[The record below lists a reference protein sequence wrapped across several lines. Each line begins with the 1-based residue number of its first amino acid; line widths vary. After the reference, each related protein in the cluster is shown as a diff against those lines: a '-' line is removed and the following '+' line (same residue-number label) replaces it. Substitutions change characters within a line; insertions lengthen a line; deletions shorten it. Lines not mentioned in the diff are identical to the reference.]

1 MVSANPK
8 SRHPKMAGGR
18 IIFSH
23 SALYWKVPI
32 VKAMVFPVVVYR
44 YKSIFAHISLRDN
57 SQNRKSSNSVTH
69 SQIHAWMLLFIYA
82 CKDSSIP
89 RLICI
94 VGSQDIFECIS
105 TQIHLFIHVQ
115 HHLFMHPCNFD
126 TLLHLWALKSI
137 H

>member
-1 MVSANPK
+1 
-8 SRHPKMAGGR
+8 
-18 IIFSH
+18 
-23 SALYWKVPI
+23 
-32 VKAMVFPVVVYR
+32 
-44 YKSIFAHISLRDN
+44 
-57 SQNRKSSNSVTH
+57 
-69 SQIHAWMLLFIYA
+69 MLLFIYA

-115 HHLFMHPCNFD
+115 HHLFMHPFPCRLMSWGPCFSVVISLPPCTVPVNAEQV
-126 TLLHLWALKSI
+126 HLGESEKAGAENQTKPEQGFLS